1 MLGLTLMCFVTS
13 CGVYSF
19 TGAAI
24 EGRTINVHFIE
35 NNARTVVP
43 SLSATLTEKLRQR
56 ILSQSSLSQ
65 VNNDMTDYDVS
76 GAINGYDVTVASVTG
91 KETSLLNRLTITVS
105 ITFKNKMGNTGIVKN
120 DANEQLGASFHELS
134 KAECKQWG
142 VRGGV
147 QVSSIQS
154 GGVLA
159 KQTRIKKTFVIT
171 QVNDDT
177 ITTLEDLNKVIS
189 SGDGDYQLGG
199 IYPNIQGVYYYIV
212 RLN

>member
-1 MLGLTLMCFVTS
+1 MLKNKWLMLGLTLMCFVTS

-105 ITFKNKMGNTGIVKN
+105 ITFKNKLNEK
-120 DANEQLGASFHELS
+120 ANFVQSFS
-134 KAECKQWG
+134 RFADF
-142 VRGGV
+142 
-147 QVSSIQS
+147 SSDQ
-154 GGVLA
+154 
-159 KQTRIKKTFVIT
+159 
-171 QVNDDT
+171 
-177 ITTLEDLNKVIS
+177 
-189 SGDGDYQLGG
+189 
-199 IYPNIQGVYYYIV
+199 NIQNVEVKLISEISDQLADDIFNKAFV
-212 RLN
+212 NW

>member
-1 MLGLTLMCFVTS
+1 MILKNKWLILGLMLMCFVTS

-76 GAINGYDVTVASVTG
+76 GAIIGYDVTVASVTG

-105 ITFKNKMGNTGIVKN
+105 ITFKNKLNEK
-120 DANEQLGASFHELS
+120 ANF
-134 KAECKQWG
+134 
-142 VRGGV
+142 
-147 QVSSIQS
+147 IQS
-154 GGVLA
+154 FSRFA
-159 KQTRIKKTFVIT
+159 DF
-171 QVNDDT
+171 
-177 ITTLEDLNKVIS
+177 S
-189 SGDGDYQLGG
+189 SDQ
-199 IYPNIQGVYYYIV
+199 NIQNVEVKLISEISDQLADDIFNKAFV
-212 RLN
+212 NW

>member
-105 ITFKNKMGNTGIVKN
+105 ITFKNKLNEK
-120 DANEQLGASFHELS
+120 ANFVQTFSRFADFSSEHT
-134 KAECKQWG
+134 EC
-142 VRGGV
+142 RGE
-147 QVSSIQS
+147 
-154 GGVLA
+154 
-159 KQTRIKKTFVIT
+159 
-171 QVNDDT
+171 VN
-177 ITTLEDLNKVIS
+177 
-189 SGDGDYQLGG
+189 Q
-199 IYPNIQGVYYYIV
+199 
-212 RLN
+212 

>member
-1 MLGLTLMCFVTS
+1 MILKNKWLVLGLMLMCFVTS

-65 VNNDMTDYDVS
+65 VNNDMTDYYVS
-76 GAINGYDVTVASVTG
+76 VASVTG

-105 ITFKNKMGNTGIVKN
+105 ITFKNKLNEK
-120 DANEQLGASFHELS
+120 ANFVQSFS
-134 KAECKQWG
+134 RFADF
-142 VRGGV
+142 
-147 QVSSIQS
+147 SSDQ
-154 GGVLA
+154 
-159 KQTRIKKTFVIT
+159 
-171 QVNDDT
+171 
-177 ITTLEDLNKVIS
+177 
-189 SGDGDYQLGG
+189 
-199 IYPNIQGVYYYIV
+199 NIQNVEVKLISEISDQLADDIFNKAFV
-212 RLN
+212 NW

>member
-1 MLGLTLMCFVTS
+1 LKNKWLILGLMLMCFVTS

-24 EGRTINVHFIE
+24 EGRTINIHFIE

-76 GAINGYDVTVASVTG
+76 GAIIGYDVTVASVTG

-105 ITFKNKMGNTGIVKN
+105 ITFKNKLNEK
-120 DANEQLGASFHELS
+120 ANF
-134 KAECKQWG
+134 
-142 VRGGV
+142 
-147 QVSSIQS
+147 IQS
-154 GGVLA
+154 FSRFA
-159 KQTRIKKTFVIT
+159 DF
-171 QVNDDT
+171 
-177 ITTLEDLNKVIS
+177 S
-189 SGDGDYQLGG
+189 SDQ
-199 IYPNIQGVYYYIV
+199 NIQNVEVKLISEISDQLADDIFNKAFV
-212 RLN
+212 NW

>member
-1 MLGLTLMCFVTS
+1 MILKNKWLILGLMLMCFVTS

-76 GAINGYDVTVASVTG
+76 GAIIGYDVTVASVTG
-91 KETSLLNRLTITVS
+91 KETSLLNRLAITVS
-105 ITFKNKMGNTGIVKN
+105 ITFKNKLNEK
-120 DANEQLGASFHELS
+120 ANF
-134 KAECKQWG
+134 
-142 VRGGV
+142 
-147 QVSSIQS
+147 IQS
-154 GGVLA
+154 FSRFA
-159 KQTRIKKTFVIT
+159 DF
-171 QVNDDT
+171 
-177 ITTLEDLNKVIS
+177 S
-189 SGDGDYQLGG
+189 SDQ
-199 IYPNIQGVYYYIV
+199 NIQNVEVKLISEISDQLADDIFNKAFV
-212 RLN
+212 NW

>member
-1 MLGLTLMCFVTS
+1 MILKNKWLVLGLMLMCFVTS

-105 ITFKNKMGNTGIVKN
+105 ITFKNKLNEK
-120 DANEQLGASFHELS
+120 ANFVQSFS
-134 KAECKQWG
+134 RFADF
-142 VRGGV
+142 
-147 QVSSIQS
+147 SSDQ
-154 GGVLA
+154 
-159 KQTRIKKTFVIT
+159 
-171 QVNDDT
+171 
-177 ITTLEDLNKVIS
+177 
-189 SGDGDYQLGG
+189 
-199 IYPNIQGVYYYIV
+199 NIQNVEVKLISEISDQLADDIFNKAFV
-212 RLN
+212 NW

>member
-1 MLGLTLMCFVTS
+1 MCFVTS

-24 EGRTINVHFIE
+24 EGRTINIHFIE

-76 GAINGYDVTVASVTG
+76 GAIIGYDVTVASVTG

-105 ITFKNKMGNTGIVKN
+105 ITFKNKLNEK
-120 DANEQLGASFHELS
+120 ANF
-134 KAECKQWG
+134 
-142 VRGGV
+142 
-147 QVSSIQS
+147 IQS
-154 GGVLA
+154 FSRFA
-159 KQTRIKKTFVIT
+159 DF
-171 QVNDDT
+171 
-177 ITTLEDLNKVIS
+177 S
-189 SGDGDYQLGG
+189 SDQ
-199 IYPNIQGVYYYIV
+199 NIQNVEVKLISEISDQLADDIFNKAFV
-212 RLN
+212 NW

>member
-1 MLGLTLMCFVTS
+1 MLGLSLMCFVTS

-105 ITFKNKMGNTGIVKN
+105 ITFKNKLNEK
-120 DANEQLGASFHELS
+120 ANFVQSFS
-134 KAECKQWG
+134 RFADF
-142 VRGGV
+142 
-147 QVSSIQS
+147 SSDQ
-154 GGVLA
+154 
-159 KQTRIKKTFVIT
+159 
-171 QVNDDT
+171 
-177 ITTLEDLNKVIS
+177 
-189 SGDGDYQLGG
+189 
-199 IYPNIQGVYYYIV
+199 NIQNVEVKLISEISDQLADDIFNKAFV
-212 RLN
+212 NW

>member
-1 MLGLTLMCFVTS
+1 MCFVTS

-76 GAINGYDVTVASVTG
+76 GAIIGYDVTVASVTG

-105 ITFKNKMGNTGIVKN
+105 ITFKNKLNEK
-120 DANEQLGASFHELS
+120 ANF
-134 KAECKQWG
+134 
-142 VRGGV
+142 
-147 QVSSIQS
+147 IQS
-154 GGVLA
+154 FSRFA
-159 KQTRIKKTFVIT
+159 DF
-171 QVNDDT
+171 
-177 ITTLEDLNKVIS
+177 S
-189 SGDGDYQLGG
+189 SDQ
-199 IYPNIQGVYYYIV
+199 NIQNVEVKLISEISDQLADDIFNKAFV
-212 RLN
+212 NW

>member
-1 MLGLTLMCFVTS
+1 MCFVTS

-105 ITFKNKMGNTGIVKN
+105 ITFKNKLNEK
-120 DANEQLGASFHELS
+120 ANFVQSFS
-134 KAECKQWG
+134 RFADF
-142 VRGGV
+142 
-147 QVSSIQS
+147 SSDQ
-154 GGVLA
+154 
-159 KQTRIKKTFVIT
+159 
-171 QVNDDT
+171 
-177 ITTLEDLNKVIS
+177 
-189 SGDGDYQLGG
+189 
-199 IYPNIQGVYYYIV
+199 NIQNVEVKLISEISDQLADDIFNKAFV
-212 RLN
+212 NW

>member
-1 MLGLTLMCFVTS
+1 
-13 CGVYSF
+13 VYSF

-76 GAINGYDVTVASVTG
+76 GAIIGYDVTVASVTG

-105 ITFKNKMGNTGIVKN
+105 ITFKNKLNEK
-120 DANEQLGASFHELS
+120 ANF
-134 KAECKQWG
+134 
-142 VRGGV
+142 
-147 QVSSIQS
+147 IQS
-154 GGVLA
+154 FSRFA
-159 KQTRIKKTFVIT
+159 DF
-171 QVNDDT
+171 
-177 ITTLEDLNKVIS
+177 S
-189 SGDGDYQLGG
+189 SDQ
-199 IYPNIQGVYYYIV
+199 NIQNVEVKLISEISDQLADDIFNKAFV
-212 RLN
+212 NW

>member
-1 MLGLTLMCFVTS
+1 LMCFVTS

-105 ITFKNKMGNTGIVKN
+105 ITFKNKLNEK
-120 DANEQLGASFHELS
+120 ANFVQSFS
-134 KAECKQWG
+134 RFADF
-142 VRGGV
+142 
-147 QVSSIQS
+147 SSDQ
-154 GGVLA
+154 
-159 KQTRIKKTFVIT
+159 
-171 QVNDDT
+171 
-177 ITTLEDLNKVIS
+177 
-189 SGDGDYQLGG
+189 
-199 IYPNIQGVYYYIV
+199 NIQNVEVKLISEISDQLADDIFNKAFV
-212 RLN
+212 NW

>member
-1 MLGLTLMCFVTS
+1 MLGLMLMCFVTS

-105 ITFKNKMGNTGIVKN
+105 ITFKNKLNEK
-120 DANEQLGASFHELS
+120 ANF
-134 KAECKQWG
+134 
-142 VRGGV
+142 V
-147 QVSSIQS
+147 QTFSRFADFSSDQ
-154 GGVLA
+154 
-159 KQTRIKKTFVIT
+159 
-171 QVNDDT
+171 
-177 ITTLEDLNKVIS
+177 
-189 SGDGDYQLGG
+189 
-199 IYPNIQGVYYYIV
+199 NIQNVEVKLISEISDQLADDIFNKAFV
-212 RLN
+212 NW